1 MTLGWLAASG
11 PDRRAGAKPV
21 RQRRLWCVPGNER
34 QPAQLNK
41 TSWGMAQ
48 RWLLGG
54 GGGGGGQAARQ
65 SPGARL
71 GREVPGG
78 GQQKAEPP
86 KGPQMGCCR
95 RELHGEGSL
104 YTLFWAGPVP

>member
-1 MTLGWLAASG
+1 MCSRKRKAASTVEQDELGNG
-11 PDRRAGAKPV
+11 PEVAAG
-21 RQRRLWCVPGNER
+21 
-34 QPAQLNK
+34 
-41 TSWGMAQ
+41 WG
-48 RWLLGG
+48 WGW
-54 GGGGGGQAARQ
+54 GGGGQAARQ

-86 KGPQMGCCR
+86 RGPQMGCCR